1 MNPLP
6 AVLLVA
12 FCLLTS
18 WMHTALSKHGCPMLQ
33 ALIIHGLRHWEYLL
47 ASPWLGPWLIGPSP
61 NKAPFLNLHLCVAL
75 LETRGVNRCVNIGDE
90 EKGDLLV

>member
-1 MNPLP
+1 MSDAAGLDYSWPPPLGVS
-6 AVLLVA
+6 AGV
-12 FCLLTS
+12 S
-18 WMHTALSKHGCPMLQ
+18 
-33 ALIIHGLRHWEYLL
+33 L
-47 ASPWLGPWLIGPSP
+47 AWTLIGPSP